1 MPNNPIQII
10 RNLFRLLRGCSRV
23 NESYVVVPSA
33 RNLKIEIQNNDPL
46 DKAVVKEVQPCTS
59 SLTADVP
66 SQSTNNSVKSKEELE
81 KMYIEYNN
89 SSKQKKLKMIKKMDS
104 GDLNYVLECLKSN
117 LKSQQEK
124 TFYQKM
130 LILSASVSQLTICML
145 AFAGLVSSAFPPLML
160 AVGMSGCIVC
170 LSVVL
175 FLLRKEKIML
185 NDIEAISN
193 EIDRR
198 NV

>member
-1 MPNNPIQII
+1 MFKNSIKFI
-10 RNLFRLLRGCSRV
+10 RELLCGCSCSRV
-23 NESYVVVPSA
+23 NENDVVVPSA
-33 RNLKIEIQNNDPL
+33 KILNTEIQKNNPL
-46 DKAVVKEVQPCTS
+46 DEAVKDEVQPCTS
-59 SLTADVP
+59 SLTADLP
-66 SQSTNNSVKSKEELE
+66 SHSTNSVKSEEELKE
-81 KMYIEYNN
+81 WYMIYNEC
-89 SSKQKKLKMIKKMDS
+89 SKQEKLKMIKEIDS
-104 GDLNYVLECLKSN
+104 ANLNNVLKWLKSN
-117 LKSQQEK
+117 LKSEQEK

-145 AFAGLVSSAFPPLML
+145 AFVGLVSLAFPPLML
-160 AVGMSGCIVC
+160 AVGMFGCIVC

-193 EIDRR
+193 EISRR